1 MKKRVLAL
9 ICSGVVM
16 ASAITGCSSS
26 ETATQEDNQS
36 TSQESAEET
45 VEESDLAEKDSEEAE
60 PSEETESEDTDGSQE
75 DEAETEDTAES
86 DASYEVVRVGSLKGP
101 TTMGL
106 VNLMQDSENGEAIG
120 TYEFTM
126 ATQPDEIMASFV
138 SGDIDIALVPA
149 NVAAVM
155 YNKTEGGVRLVDI
168 NTLGVLYCVTGDES
182 IKSVADLAGKTV
194 LTTGQGATPEYAM
207 NYLLEKNGVTDC
219 SLEFKSEA
227 TEIAA
232 VLQEDPT
239 QIAILPQPFVTVAE
253 MQNEGLKTAFGLT
266 DEWEKVSEDSQLI
279 TGVTVVRAE
288 YLEEHKAE
296 VENFV
301 KEHAKSAETAVSEV
315 EATSELVA
323 KYGIIEKAPVAA
335 KAIPE
340 CNIVCISGDDAK
352 TALSGYLQ
360 TLFDADP
367 KAVGG
372 NLPAEDF
379 YIW

>member
-253 MQNEGLKTAFGLT
+253 MQNEELKTAFGLT

>member
-45 VEESDLAEKDSEEAE
+45 VEEAAEA
-60 PSEETESEDTDGSQE
+60 
-75 DEAETEDTAES
+75 AEDTAES

-126 ATQPDEIMASFV
+126 STQPDEIMASFV